1 MLLTLVPFL
10 SGCEKEPDIK
20 GPQQPAGFVELIK
33 AYKDGKVFQ
42 SAEHQ
47 NGNCVISFTD
57 GYRLTIASTAF
68 EIHDC
73 TGKTPA
79 KVEPIGSWWSVD
91 GRVFGI
97 KVDSTLPDEQS
108 LPVYVYF
115 DSKTLYAHLSNRTVL
130 TFPSKVL
137 EEEENEQIAIER
149 RQNIP
154 VVYITTKNSAPIVDK
169 KNYVSGSIKII
180 DSEKL
185 YSDVEVFTA
194 DMGIRGR
201 GNSTWSFPKKPWKV
215 KLNSKASLLG
225 MPADKE
231 WALLANYADR
241 TLIRN
246 IVAMKL
252 SEICGFSWTPR
263 MRSVEVFL
271 NGKYQGVYTLC
282 EHKKVSSDR
291 VDIDLVGE
299 NDNEGDA
306 VTGGYYLEIEEQQDE
321 TTCWWTSMGVPMM
334 FSDPE
339 EPTAQQLAYVKGLF
353 DSLVKRLK
361 LLIEILD
368 IIKIWGDR
376 LIDKVICQNHRLVL
390 IVLGDLLPDVAEK
403 LLGSLAFE
411 QPRVAIAVVDV
422 VACLSSWSI
431 VHIEDDIETIFT
443 APADGIVKPFKAILI
458 GSQSHI
464 VLVCEELVVEW
475 DTDGVGSCRSD
486 ELNVLFSH
494 IVVLEHLPELCSKV
508 RTDHFTEHLVYKSCG
523 ICLLEAEHIALRI
536 KPVAEICS
544 LDEELG
550 SVRSHKV
557 LSVDPDEIG
566 GRNSSAGVATAEHQ
580 TCNECKQS
588 QS

>member
-1 MLLTLVPFL
+1 MFLALVPFL
-10 SGCEKEPDIK
+10 SGCEKEPAPK
-20 GPQQPAGFVELIK
+20 EKEQPAGFVELVQ

-47 NGNCVISFTD
+47 NGGCVISFTD
-57 GYRLTIASTAF
+57 GYRLTIAATAF

-73 TGKTPA
+73 TDKTPA
-79 KVEPIGSWWSVD
+79 KVEPIGSWWAVD
-91 GRVFGI
+91 GKVYGI
-97 KVDSTLPDEQS
+97 KVDSTLPDEKS
-108 LPVYVYF
+108 FPVYVYF
-115 DSKTLYAHLSNRTVL
+115 NSKTLYAHLSNSAVL

-137 EEEENEQIAIER
+137 EEEENDQIAIER
-149 RQNIP
+149 RQILP
-154 VVYITTKNSAPIVDK
+154 VVYITTKNSAAIRDK
-169 KNYVSGSIKII
+169 ENYVSGSIKII

-291 VDIDLVGE
+291 VDIDLVGD

-353 DSLVKRLK
+353 ESFEQALWAKDYSEATGYPKYIDVDSFVDYYIVQELTKNVDGNLRKSSFITKERGKKLEMYHLWDFDLTMGNCGYFWDSVGNGPENFWIKIDKWFPHLFKDPAFVDKVQNRWNELMPELQKIPEFIDDQAFTLAKAQVRNFQVWSIWDSVDWVKFPSLGSYEKEVDYLKEFYTKRLQW
-361 LLIEILD
+361 LD
-368 IIKIWGDR
+368 R
-376 LIDKVICQNHRLVL
+376 
-390 IVLGDLLPDVAEK
+390 
-403 LLGSLAFE
+403 
-411 QPRVAIAVVDV
+411 
-422 VACLSSWSI
+422 
-431 VHIEDDIETIFT
+431 
-443 APADGIVKPFKAILI
+443 
-458 GSQSHI
+458 
-464 VLVCEELVVEW
+464 
-475 DTDGVGSCRSD
+475 
-486 ELNVLFSH
+486 ELNKL
-494 IVVLEHLPELCSKV
+494 
-508 RTDHFTEHLVYKSCG
+508 
-523 ICLLEAEHIALRI
+523 
-536 KPVAEICS
+536 
-544 LDEELG
+544 
-550 SVRSHKV
+550 
-557 LSVDPDEIG
+557 
-566 GRNSSAGVATAEHQ
+566 
-580 TCNECKQS
+580 
-588 QS
+588 

>member
-1 MLLTLVPFL
+1 MKGYIRIFSLLFCAGLLL
-10 SGCEKEPDIK
+10 SGCGKEPQTQK
-20 GPQQPAGFVELIK
+20 EPQQPTGFVELVQ
-33 AYKDGKVFQ
+33 AYKDGRVFK

-47 NGNCVISFTD
+47 DGSCVLSFTD
-57 GYRLTIASTAF
+57 GYRLTIAASAF

-73 TGKTPA
+73 TAKSPA
-79 KVEPIGSWWSVD
+79 KVEASGNWWSVD
-91 GRVFGI
+91 GVVYGI
-97 KVDSTLPDEQS
+97 KVDSTLPDELS

-115 DSKTLYAHLSNRTVL
+115 NTKTLYAHLSNRTIL
-130 TFPSKVL
+130 TFPSEVL
-137 EEEENEQIAIER
+137 EEEEDEQAAIER

-154 VVYITTKNSAPIVDK
+154 VVHITTKNSAPIQDK
-169 KNYVSGSIKII
+169 KNYVDGTIKIV
-180 DSEKL
+180 DTEKL

-215 KLNSKASLLG
+215 KLDSKASLLG

-299 NDNEGDA
+299 NDNDGDA

-353 DSLVKRLK
+353 DLFEKALK
-361 LLIEILD
+361 SRDFSESTGYLKYIDVDSFVDYYIVQELTKNIDGNLRKSSFITKERGKKLEMYHLWD
-368 IIKIWGDR
+368 FDLTLGNCGYFWGDVGNGPENFWIKIDKWFPYLFADPAFVEKVQNR
-376 LIDKVICQNHRLVL
+376 WNELMPKFEKIPEFIDDQALTLAKAQERNFQVWSIWESVDW
-390 IVLGDLLPDVAEK
+390 VYFPS
-403 LLGSLAFE
+403 LGSYE
-411 QPRVAIAVVDV
+411 KEVDY
-422 VACLSSWSI
+422 LKEFYTERLQWL
-431 VHIEDDIETIFT
+431 D
-443 APADGIVKPFKAILI
+443 
-458 GSQSHI
+458 
-464 VLVCEELVVEW
+464 
-475 DTDGVGSCRSD
+475 R
-486 ELNVLFSH
+486 ELNKL
-494 IVVLEHLPELCSKV
+494 
-508 RTDHFTEHLVYKSCG
+508 
-523 ICLLEAEHIALRI
+523 
-536 KPVAEICS
+536 
-544 LDEELG
+544 
-550 SVRSHKV
+550 
-557 LSVDPDEIG
+557 
-566 GRNSSAGVATAEHQ
+566 
-580 TCNECKQS
+580 
-588 QS
+588 